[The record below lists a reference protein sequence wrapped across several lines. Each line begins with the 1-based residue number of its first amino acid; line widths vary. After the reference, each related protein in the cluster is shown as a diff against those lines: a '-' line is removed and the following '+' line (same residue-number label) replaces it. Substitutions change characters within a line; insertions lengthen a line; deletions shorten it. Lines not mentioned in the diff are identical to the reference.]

1 VNEARTLYSMI
12 IMMGFG
18 WAVSFAVY
26 NFTCWLLSLC
36 YPSGMTKGRL
46 TQTVY
51 NLRDVSAAMLML
63 MPKDV
68 MNRLKT
74 LGEHDLDT
82 LREATTT
89 MVHVFFGKQ
98 VSLHRRRQQR
108 MIMGGGF
115 SAWDHNATILQLL
128 EDTESGVLE
137 TRVVHS
143 CRFRISLLKLSRAAF
158 ALGDLTSSGL
168 SGSWGSKAV
177 SQVLPLGVKSYLD
190 AKMAAKAIQLDK
202 GELTR
207 EAFLDM
213 VGKKF
218 GYLHLP
224 TEHVDEMFSCM
235 DVDNSG
241 TVSVTE
247 FISYIMANTPHDLVH
262 QLNEGNLLGYE

>member
-1 VNEARTLYSMI
+1 V
-12 IMMGFG
+12 
-18 WAVSFAVY
+18 
-26 NFTCWLLSLC
+26 
-36 YPSGMTKGRL
+36 
-46 TQTVY
+46 
-51 NLRDVSAAMLML
+51 
-63 MPKDV
+63 
-68 MNRLKT
+68 
-74 LGEHDLDT
+74 
-82 LREATTT
+82 
-89 MVHVFFGKQ
+89 
-98 VSLHRRRQQR
+98 
-108 MIMGGGF
+108 IMGGGF

-190 AKMAAKAIQLDK
+190 AKKAAKAIQLDK

-247 FISYIMANTPHDLVH
+247 FISYIMANTHDDLVH
-262 QLNEGNLLGYE
+262 QLNEGNLLGYEELSTLPPVRRGALRADGGGPRTLPAAADLGRGGTGALPGQGPGRADVADLLLFGKARSADV